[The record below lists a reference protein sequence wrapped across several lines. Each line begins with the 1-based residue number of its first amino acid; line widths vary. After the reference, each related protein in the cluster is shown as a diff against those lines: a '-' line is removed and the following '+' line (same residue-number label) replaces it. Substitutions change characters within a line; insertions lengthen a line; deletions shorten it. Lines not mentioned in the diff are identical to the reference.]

1 MTIVNPTRLV
11 TGGVDTHLD
20 VTDGSDVL
28 FFGNIT
34 NHQADLADALR
45 ERALCG
51 FPAAGGA
58 QDGPA
63 VRYVLINQQ
72 RTMPGERD
80 GTMTSRVRELQG
92 VLNGA
97 GFPRVI
103 SANIDR
109 RLQGPPR
116 LLCRSHSP
124 STASDVVVEAV
135 HSGGPFLEPV
145 PLTNTLGDE
154 PVNPNPGSS
163 RSRPLSADHG
173 FQLSPVRIM
182 LFLSAEDQP
191 RLTEPENRA
200 NSGRLAALSE
210 GIADGLDEAHAKA
223 LHDEARAWLY
233 EFISVLHTPS
243 ATVISFDYDTINET
257 AVETHWLE
265 TLRPAAPGGLKYIT
279 EIRGRV
285 RAGDV
290 LRDIGYSLAPPSC
303 ECEVAGADLDVPVV
317 VAVGSPPVK
326 RALLEY
332 WLGEALAT
340 VVSAICMVST
350 R

>member
-1 MTIVNPTRLV
+1 MGRRTALRQQGDRTGAAHVVQRVPPLGQNLRDGNDDRQSTRLV

-58 QDGPA
+58 QDGRA

-97 GFPRVI
+97 GFPTVI

-135 HSGGPFLEPV
+135 HSGAPFSNPCRLPTRWVMNRSIRTQARHGHVLSV
-145 PLTNTLGDE
+145 P
-154 PVNPNPGSS
+154 
-163 RSRPLSADHG
+163 
-173 FQLSPVRIM
+173 I
-182 LFLSAEDQP
+182 
-191 RLTEPENRA
+191 
-200 NSGRLAALSE
+200 
-210 GIADGLDEAHAKA
+210 
-223 LHDEARAWLY
+223 
-233 EFISVLHTPS
+233 
-243 ATVISFDYDTINET
+243 T
-257 AVETHWLE
+257 AF
-265 TLRPAAPGGLKYIT
+265 
-279 EIRGRV
+279 
-285 RAGDV
+285 
-290 LRDIGYSLAPPSC
+290 S
-303 ECEVAGADLDVPVV
+303 
-317 VAVGSPPVK
+317 
-326 RALLEY
+326 
-332 WLGEALAT
+332 
-340 VVSAICMVST
+340 
-350 R
+350 